1 MKTRRFLISSRP
13 GGRKS
18 FALAD
23 TSGESWNWQWVWPP
37 LLELSTIMATIGEQF
52 QRKAPFQKPSW
63 RRGKSLWRRMAIAVL
78 SGGWPTWIWF
88 WMGLHWPKPHKVW
101 ARGRNMQLRPSKPC
115 GWRRVR
121 LWVLRYTLTTG
132 ILVSRNQT
140 WIITRGQHG
149 QTICKNLI
157 LQLAGP
163 CCPSDVIRLWFVFAE
178 YGVQLGVK
186 VPLWGGFSA
195 HGGFALK
202 LWTQKAKMDKE
213 QWAGHIPA
221 LKSAASQANNCHN
234 LSCWKTSRLCSC
246 LFLFSFGVCFFVGL
260 CCHSIKAL
268 GAKGWR
274 CGWTTKGFSK

>member
-1 MKTRRFLISSRP
+1 MDLVFDGVTL
-13 GGRKS
+13 
-18 FALAD
+18 
-23 TSGESWNWQWVWPP
+23 T
-37 LLELSTIMATIGEQF
+37 
-52 QRKAPFQKPSW
+52 KAPQSLSMRQKHAAQAIKAMWMKKGEAMSPEVHTYN
-63 RRGKSLWRRMAIAVL
+63 RYSL
-78 SGGWPTWIWF
+78 S
-88 WMGLHWPKPHKVW
+88 
-101 ARGRNMQLRPSKPC
+101 C
-115 GWRRVR
+115 
-121 LWVLRYTLTTG
+121 
-132 ILVSRNQT
+132 NQT
-140 WIITRGQHG
+140 WLITWGQHG

-163 CCPSDVIRLWFVFAE
+163 CCPSVVIRLWFIFAE

-234 LSCWKTSRLCSC
+234 LSCWKTFRLCSC
-246 LFLFSFGVCFFVGL
+246 LFLFSFGVCCFVGL